1 MKILLTIHHPLDP
14 NLGAPGVTWRLGQ
27 EYIKLG
33 HEVKFFSF
41 DDLPKFLPDLAK
53 GVLFPEFLASKI
65 STLVKQ
71 EGIDVIDASTG
82 DSWVWAKWIKP
93 LFKKTPLLVTRSH
106 GLEHTV
112 HFQLL
117 KDVDLGKAKLSW
129 KYPIYHGGFHL
140 WEVATS
146 MRLADLVL
154 CLNQHDLQYAI
165 KNLGVSPEHVHVV
178 NNGISSHLLELTME
192 SLSENSKIRIAH
204 IGSYIPRKGI
214 EYSVPALTRILQKF
228 PDIEVSF
235 LGVMVPQERV
245 LADFDPS
252 LHNRIHV
259 ISKYQ
264 NSDLPSLLAGHSIH
278 LFPSL
283 SEGWGLAVV
292 EAMACG
298 LAPIISNIPGPTEM
312 VKHDFDALIVP
323 PRDSE
328 AIEEAITKLI
338 GDRAYLEKLRTNA
351 YKTAQGYAYT
361 NIAKQNLDLYTESL
375 LQLQSKHCKLDFMQN

>member
-1 MKILLTIHHPLDP
+1 MKILLAIHHPLDP

-41 DDLPKFLPDLAK
+41 DDMPNFLPELVKA
-53 GVLFPEFLASKI
+53 VIFPEFLASKMP
-65 STLVKQ
+65 TLIKQ

-93 LFKKTPLLVTRSH
+93 LSKKTPLLVTRSH

-112 HFQLL
+112 HLQLL
-117 KDVDLGKAKLSW
+117 KDVKLGKAKVSW

-140 WEVATS
+140 WEVAKS
-146 MRLADLVL
+146 MQLADLVL
-154 CLNQHDLQYAI
+154 CLNQHDMQYSI
-165 KNLGVSPEHVHVV
+165 KQLGVSAERVHVV
-178 NNGISSHLLELTME
+178 NNGISSSLLGLSME
-192 SLSENSKIRIAH
+192 RLSEDSKIRIAH

-214 EYSVPALTRILQKF
+214 EYSVPALNRILQKY

-235 LGVMVPQERV
+235 LGAMVPPERV

-252 LHNRIHV
+252 FHDRIHV

-312 VKHDFDALIVP
+312 VKHDFDALVVP
-323 PRDSE
+323 PRDTE

-338 GDRAYLEKLRTNA
+338 GDRAYLEKLRNNA
-351 YKTAQGYAYT
+351 YKTAQSYSYT

-375 LQLQSKHCKLDFMQN
+375 LKLKAKAL

>member
-1 MKILLTIHHPLDP
+1 MKILLAIHHPLDP

-41 DDLPKFLPDLAK
+41 DDLPKSLPDLAK

-154 CLNQHDLQYAI
+154 CLNQHDLQYSI
-165 KNLGVSPEHVHVV
+165 KNLDISPECIRVV
-178 NNGISSHLLELTME
+178 NNGISDALLGLPME
-192 SLSENSKIRIAH
+192 ILPEDSKIKIAH

-214 EYSVPALTRILQKF
+214 EYSVPALNRILQKF

-235 LGVMVPQERV
+235 LGTMVPPETV
-245 LADFDPS
+245 LKDFEPL
-252 LHNRIHV
+252 LHDRIHI
-259 ISKYQ
+259 ISRYQ
-264 NSDLPSLLAGHSIH
+264 NNDLPSLLAGHSIH

-283 SEGWGLAVV
+283 SEGGPLAVV

-298 LAPIISNIPGPTEM
+298 LAPIVSDIPGPTEV
-312 VKHDFDALIVP
+312 VKHGFDALVIP
-323 PRDSE
+323 PRDVL
-328 AIEEAITKLI
+328 AIEEAIIKLV

-351 YKTAQGYAYT
+351 HKTAQFYSSAH
-361 NIAKQNLDLYTESL
+361 IAKQNLDLYSQNL
-375 LQLQSKHCKLDFMQN
+375 LKSQGL

>member
-27 EYIKLG
+27 EYVKLG
-33 HEVKFFSF
+33 HEVSFFSF
-41 DDLPKFLPDLAK
+41 DDLPKFLPDLVK
-53 GVLFPEFLASKI
+53 GILFPTFVATKI
-65 STLVKQ
+65 SKLVKH
-71 EGIDVIDASTG
+71 ECIDVVDASTG
-82 DSWVWAKWIKP
+82 DAWIWAKWMKHF
-93 LFKKTPLLVTRSH
+93 LKRNTPLLVTRSH

-117 KDVDLGKAKLSW
+117 QEVALGKAKLSW
-129 KYPIYHGGFHL
+129 KYPIYHGGFQL
-140 WEVATS
+140 WEVANS

-154 CLNQHDLQYAI
+154 YLNQHDLQYSI
-165 KNLGVSPEHVHVV
+165 KNLGVSAERVHVV
-178 NNGISSHLLELTME
+178 NNGISSNLLGLTME

-235 LGVMVPQERV
+235 LGAMVPQEKV
-245 LADFDPS
+245 LADFDQS
-252 LHNRIHV
+252 LHDRIHV

-312 VKHDFDALIVP
+312 VTHDFDALVVP
-323 PRDSE
+323 PRDTE

-338 GDRAYLEKLRTNA
+338 GDRAYLEKLRKNA
-351 YKTAQGYAYT
+351 YKTAQSYSYT

-375 LQLQSKHCKLDFMQN
+375 LKLQAKAL